1 MKKVLHKGFS
11 LVEIIIYVSILAL
24 VMVVIVNTLLSFG
37 STYRD
42 VRMQR
47 SIDTS
52 ALTSLE
58 RMTRDIRSAKNIL
71 VNQSSFNTTPG
82 VLSLYAVDG
91 TVSTTTRFYL
101 NNSVLQV
108 DINGT
113 YSGPLT
119 LAQVSVTN
127 LTFNRLVSTS
137 SEAVKINMTLQ
148 YVYGSTTK
156 TKNYQTT
163 VVLKGV

>member
-1 MKKVLHKGFS
+1 MKTSLQKGFS
-11 LVEIIIYVSILAL
+11 LIEMIIYVAILSL
-24 VMVVIVNTLLSFG
+24 VMFFVVNTLLSFN
-37 STYRD
+37 STYRE

-52 ALTSLE
+52 ALMSLE
-58 RMTRDIRSAKNIL
+58 RMTRDIRLSKNI
-71 VNQSSFNTTPG
+71 VVSQSSFNTPSG
-82 VLSLYAVDG
+82 ILALYSVDG
-91 TVSTTTRFYL
+91 QVSTTTRFYL
-101 NNSVLQV
+101 KNNVLQV
-108 DINGT
+108 DLNGV

-137 SEAVKINMTLQ
+137 SEAVKIDMTLK
-148 YVYGSTTK
+148 YVYGSITRQ
-156 TKNYQTT
+156 KNYQTT